1 MSIIEEIAS
10 AWGWTGIQPEE
21 VIGENDF
28 GNIIVKDKA
37 GKYWRICPEELYCE
51 VIAKNRDELDVLFAT
66 QGFLADW
73 NMQPLVERAKE
84 TLGPLGEGRKYH
96 FVIPGVL
103 GGEYRPS
110 NFQTVQLVEQIRL
123 SGDLGKQ
130 IKELPDGAQVE
141 LQVIECNG

>member
-10 AWGWTGIQPEE
+10 AWRWTGIQPEE
-21 VIGENDF
+21 VVGENDF
-28 GNIIVKDKA
+28 GSLIVKDKS

-51 VIAKNRDELDVLFAT
+51 VIAKNREDLDVLSANQEFM
-66 QGFLADW
+66 ADW
-73 NMQPLVERAKE
+73 YMQPLVERAEE

-103 GGEYRPS
+103 GGEYRAS
-110 NFQTVQLVEQIRL
+110 NFQTVQLVEQIRF

-130 IKELPDGAQVE
+130 IKELPDGAQVK
-141 LQVIECNG
+141 LQVIE